1 MSRKKKFETAL
12 KELED
17 VVNALEEGD
26 MPLEDAL
33 KAFEKGIG
41 LARHC
46 ESLLDQAEKKI
57 KLLTE
62 EGLKDFH
69 EQNPETETS
78 GGHETDDA
86 PVPF

>member
-62 EGLKDFH
+62 EGLKDFP
-69 EQNPETETS
+69 EQDTEDDTPD
-78 GGHETDDA
+78 GHEADDDI
-86 PVPF
+86 VLF

>member
-12 KELED
+12 RELEG
-17 VVNALEEGD
+17 VVNALEQGD

-33 KAFEKGIG
+33 KAFEKGIS

-62 EGLKDFH
+62 EGLKDFP
-69 EQNPETETS
+69 EQGREDETPAGLEA
-78 GGHETDDA
+78 EDD
-86 PVPF
+86 VDLF